1 MILHLRVKAGS
12 KFNQVTK
19 DGEGNWTMKVK
30 APPVDGKANDAL
42 LRFLSEILSH
52 SKSKIRIVS
61 GHTNRFKKL
70 VIDDLSEQEV
80 NKLLEEVLLKTLN

>member
-12 KFNQVTK
+12 KFNQITK
-19 DGEGNWTMKVK
+19 DGEGNWTMKIK
-30 APPVDGKANDAL
+30 ASPVDGKANDEL
-42 LRFLSEILSH
+42 VRFLSEILKL

-70 VIDDLSEQEV
+70 VIDGWAKQR
-80 NKLLEEVLLKTLN
+80 